1 MSHTKKRI
9 TAAALAAVAITAALG
24 AVTPASAEPWNANVT
39 LSGAI
44 FCPGSNVV
52 GVPENVAWAWVTSDG
67 GSAGWASISNN
78 GSQVRY
84 TVPIRVA
91 TWGSNVTVK
100 VGCAVTGE
108 RATTFRVG
116 RPTVGSSSGRDLRW
130 VI

>member
-1 MSHTKKRI
+1 MNLTKHH
-9 TAAALAAVAITAALG
+9 LTAALIG
-24 AVTPASAEPWNANVT
+24 VVLSGTLAATPAAAEPWNPNVT

-44 FCPGSNVV
+44 HCPGSNVV
-52 GVPENVAWAWVTSDG
+52 GIPENVAWAWVISDG
-67 GSAGWASISNN
+67 GSAGWATVTSTGRQI
-78 GSQVRY
+78 RY

-108 RATTFRVG
+108 RVTTFRVG
-116 RPTVGSSSGRDLRW
+116 RPTVGSNSKRDLRW